1 MENKN
6 KNNPNN
12 TTKAPVVPT
21 TVVPQAPVTTTLAPE
36 VTTTLAPVTTQAPIQ
51 AEVNISAITDDLNEL
66 TNPAAKEET
75 AETAETTETTETV
88 ERRRTKKVE
97 IMEPVNT
104 DFPIYYEPKRK
115 K

>member
-21 TVVPQAPVTTTLAPE
+21 TVVPQAPVTTQAPE
-36 VTTTLAPVTTQAPIQ
+36 VTTTLAPVTTQAPTTT
-51 AEVNISAITDDLNEL
+51 EVNISTITDDLNEL

-75 AETAETTETTETV
+75 KEDAKEDSKEETV

-104 DFPIYYEPKRK
+104 DFPIYYEPKK
-115 K
+115 KK